1 MTVNEHNWLLFL
13 FVVKA
18 SALKQ
23 QMAKFYLQIL
33 STEAS
38 YHSYT
43 SQWPVVDVK
52 GNFCPPVADI

>member
-1 MTVNEHNWLLFL
+1 VYVNEHNWLLFL

-23 QMAKFYLQIL
+23 QIAKFYLQIL

-38 YHSYT
+38 YHIYT

-52 GNFCPPVADI
+52 T